1 MIALCATKVRTW
13 TSGRKFAFP
22 SVSPCSIRAEPWQFL
37 VWFLTHRAKFIFV
50 WCCSQ
55 THTKLTFETI
65 SRAKSEVSKNCKRI
79 KPLSSGSISAAWFRN
94 FWKRRIFV
102 YTQIMHK
109 HHNAHNYIDK
119 TILQGYINLMHSYT
133 INTAGALTS
142 ACSQSLCIRHA
153 WPLRNHAL
161 VHFPSV
167 SNTCNIS
174 I

>member
-1 MIALCATKVRTW
+1 MFQLLPWNWSYWTLAMIALCATKVRTW

-22 SVSPCSIRAEPWQFL
+22 SVSRCSIRAEPWQFL
-37 VWFLTHRAKFIFV
+37 VWFLTHRTKFIFV

-55 THTKLTFETI
+55 MHTKRTFETI

-102 YTQIMHK
+102 CTQHK

-119 TILQGYINLMHSYT
+119 TILQGYINWCTLTRSILQEHLQ
-133 INTAGALTS
+133 ALAPNLS
-142 ACSQSLCIRHA
+142 AYDTPGPCETML
-153 WPLRNHAL
+153 
-161 VHFPSV
+161 
-167 SNTCNIS
+167 
-174 I
+174 